1 MDGLSIIRPFVLYRL
16 KGARHPC
23 VDIRILYVLLV
34 NSFSTLPRLHIIVDN
49 AAREGDAIDNT
60 GRIDLINGWERT
72 RGKSATALSDRWIA
86 GLISS
91 GA

>member
-1 MDGLSIIRPFVLYRL
+1 MDGHSTMRPFVLYRL
-16 KGARHPC
+16 KGAKHPC

-34 NSFSTLPRLHIIVDN
+34 NSLSTLPRRHIIVDN

-60 GRIDLINGWERT
+60 GCIDLIVGWERT